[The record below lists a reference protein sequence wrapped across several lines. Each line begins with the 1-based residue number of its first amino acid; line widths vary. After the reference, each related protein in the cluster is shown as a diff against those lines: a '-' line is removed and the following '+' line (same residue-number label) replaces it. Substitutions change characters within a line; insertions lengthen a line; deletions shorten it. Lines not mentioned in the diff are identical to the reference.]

1 VGIRCDFD
9 KTRRSGR
16 NVGVKNRMVI
26 YIGADHRGFQLK
38 EALKE
43 YLKELGYAVSDV
55 GDSKFDENDDYT
67 DFASA
72 VAEKVSADWSGSRGI
87 LICGS
92 GVGVDVTANKYDRVR
107 SVLAFSPDQA
117 SASRSDDDTNV
128 LSLPADFVDLEVSKK
143 IIGVWLQTPF
153 RGGERYQRR
162 LDKIKS
168 LEQKLKNL

>member
-1 VGIRCDFD
+1 MI
-9 KTRRSGR
+9 
-16 NVGVKNRMVI
+16 I

-38 EALKE
+38 GALKD
-43 YLKELGYAVSDV
+43 YLKGLGYQISDL
-55 GDSKFDENDDYT
+55 GDSRYDENDDYT

-72 VAEKVSADWSGSRGI
+72 VAERVSADWNNSRGV

-117 SASRSDDDTNV
+117 NASRSDDDTNV
-128 LSLPADFVDLEVSKK
+128 LSLPADFVDLETSKK
-143 IIGVWLQTPF
+143 ILSTWLQTPF

-168 LEQKLKNL
+168 LEQKIKNL